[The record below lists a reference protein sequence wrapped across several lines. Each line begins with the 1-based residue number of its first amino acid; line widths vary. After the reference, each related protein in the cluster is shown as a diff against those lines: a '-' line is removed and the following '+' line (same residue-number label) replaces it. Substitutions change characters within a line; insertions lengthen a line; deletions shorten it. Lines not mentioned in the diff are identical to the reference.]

1 MKDELVGFEVAK
13 LAKEKG
19 FDELTDYNYSSTGNL
34 ISGTGRWRNSDW
46 AVNISAPTQSL
57 LQRWI
62 REVYKID
69 ISIEPVWNN
78 AKKLKSLYS
87 PWVYYRA
94 NEEPGDEKQ
103 TYFDSY
109 EQALEEALIEALKLI
124 K

>member
-19 FDELTDYNYSSTGNL
+19 FDEFTDYNYSSTGNL
-34 ISGTGRWRNSDW
+34 ISGVGILKNSQW
-46 AVNISAPTQSL
+46 KVNTSAPTQSL
-57 LQRWI
+57 LQRWL
-62 REVYKID
+62 REVHKID
-69 ISIEPVWNN
+69 ISIEPVWDN

-94 NEEPGDEKQ
+94 NEESEDERQ

-109 EQALEEALIEALKLI
+109 EKALEDALEGALKLI
-124 K
+124 